1 MIQMEFRPL
10 IQELVRLFKVK
21 VYMELGTKAG
31 YTFNTIAAM
40 DEITDAIGIDCIRH
54 HSINKGP
61 KITFYEMMT
70 DKAFKVISKAL
81 GGPPMEFVDFLFIDA
96 CHDFQQVQRDFLNFS
111 QFVKEGTG
119 LILLHDTHPSRRG
132 LARPGYCSDAWK
144 IARLIRRA
152 PDLQEQFEIVTL
164 PGPYA
169 GLSIVRKSKTIL
181 SWMNEK
187 ESP

>member
-1 MIQMEFRPL
+1 MEFRDL

-40 DEITDAIGIDCIRH
+40 DEITDAIGIDIKRDYR
-54 HSINKGP
+54 IP
-61 KITFYEMMT
+61 KQFKVVFYEMTT
-70 DKAFKVISKAL
+70 DKAFKTIVK
-81 GGPPMEFVDFLFIDA
+81 GMDGPPMEFVDLLFIDA
-96 CHDFQQVQRDFLNFS
+96 DHTFQQAQKDFLNFS

-119 LILLHDTHPSRRG
+119 LILLHDTHPINRR
-132 LARPGYCSDAWK
+132 LTRPGYCSDAWK
-144 IARLIRRA
+144 LARLIREA
-152 PDLQEQFEIVTL
+152 LDLRERFEIVTL

-169 GLSIVRKSKTIL
+169 GMSIVRKSKTIL
-181 SWMNEK
+181 SWMTEK